1 MPVDAMRS
9 YIDVRLRPD
18 PEVAEHQLMS
28 AMFGRLHLALVQ
40 VGRQD
45 IGVSFPE
52 HNESRPTLG
61 AVLRL
66 HGSEDALSALQA
78 SDWQRR
84 LSDYATIL
92 PMAAVP
98 SASGHRVVS
107 RVQAKSGIDRMRRRA
122 MRRHGYDAAEAA
134 QRVPESA
141 RETLALPFIT
151 IGSRSTGQPSFPLFI
166 RHGAVRQ
173 EAVQGSFNSY
183 GLSTQATVPWF

>member
-1 MPVDAMRS
+1 MRS

-18 PEVAEHQLMS
+18 PEIAEHQLMS
-28 AMFGRLHLALVQ
+28 AMFGRLHLAMVQ

-52 HNESRPTLG
+52 HNDSRPTLG
-61 AVLRL
+61 ALLRL
-66 HGSEDALSALQA
+66 HGSEEALSALQA
-78 SDWQRR
+78 TGWQQR
-84 LSDYATIL
+84 LGDYATIL
-92 PMAAVP
+92 PAAAVP
-98 SASGHRVVS
+98 IGSGHRVVS

-122 MRRHGYDAAEAA
+122 MRRHGYDATEAE
-134 QRVPESA
+134 QRIPETA

-166 RHGAVRQ
+166 RHGPVEPA
-173 EAVQGSFNSY
+173 AVQGAFNSY